1 MNHHVR
7 ILVVEDDS
15 DTATSLRSLLEKN
28 HFRTHVL
35 EDPLLALDIFKENP
49 LDYALIIYD
58 VTVRYMSAFEFLR
71 QVREKNPDIKFILIT
86 TIEIKPSE
94 FRKFLPTIHIDG
106 FVEKYSISNN
116 LIPAIQKMQISN
128 GVVKQHFSRRN

>member
-1 MNHHVR
+1 MNHHAR

-15 DTATSLRSLLEKN
+15 ETATSLRSLLERN
-28 HFRTHVL
+28 QFRIHVF
-35 EDPLLALDIFKENP
+35 EDPLLALDVFKENP
-49 LDYALIIYD
+49 SDYVLIVYD

-94 FRKFLPTIHIDG
+94 FSKFLPTIQIDG
-106 FVEKYSISNN
+106 FVEKRSISTK
-116 LIPAIQKMQISN
+116 LIPAVHKMQMSHRL
-128 GVVKQHFSRRN
+128 VRQHSHKRN